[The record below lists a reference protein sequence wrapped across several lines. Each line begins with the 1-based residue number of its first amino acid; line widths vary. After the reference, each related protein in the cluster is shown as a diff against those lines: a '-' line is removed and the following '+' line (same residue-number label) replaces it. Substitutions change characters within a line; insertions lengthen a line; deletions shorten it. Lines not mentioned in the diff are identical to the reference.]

1 MAFAPQSLTKL
12 AANIVSMLRLAGRL
26 LRWLL
31 LTLVLAAAAYIAWPF
46 IQNAQRYAALLS
58 APTPTNSSL
67 PLPLPGVRF
76 ADTWGAARSQGRSH
90 EGVDIFAPRDTPIRA
105 TTEGTVLNVGPN
117 GLGGR
122 TVMILGPGGARH
134 YYAHLNR
141 YPDFQRGAWV
151 KAGDVVGYVGD
162 SGNAKGTPTHLHY
175 GIYQSGGAVNPY
187 PLLKKGWL
195 AVK

>member
-1 MAFAPQSLTKL
+1 M
-12 AANIVSMLRLAGRL
+12 GRL

-31 LTLVLAAAAYIAWPF
+31 LIGVLAAAAYFAWPF
-46 IQNAQRYAALLS
+46 LQNARRYAALLS
-58 APTPTNSSL
+58 APAPSQSSL

-90 EGVDIFAPRDTPIRA
+90 EGVDIFAPRDTKVLS
-105 TTEGTVLNVGPN
+105 TTDGMVLNIGPN

-141 YPDFQRGAWV
+141 YPDLTRGAWV

-195 AVK
+195 ANK